1 MYPNQWEKFMEG
13 HWLVIGASN
22 VSLIA
27 LSHSRSNYQ
36 TLSFSVLTEFQDYTG
51 LNNMKVYFPLICIP
65 RYTVQDCWTICW
77 TEHLCFTKSSGI
89 QAPFSFLFY
98 RPYIVTLNYMA
109 QDSCQSIL
117 EQHSSHQQDLKKA
130 KGEFQ
135 LSFGEGSQK
144 LLWHFHM
151 YFIV

>member
-1 MYPNQWEKFMEG
+1 MYPNQWDKAVRETFEAPVTSQWPSM
-13 HWLVIGASN
+13 N
-22 VSLIA
+22 F
-27 LSHSRSNYQ
+27 SHSRSNYQ

-98 RPYIVTLNYMA
+98 RPYIVTLIYMA

-117 EQHSSHQQDLKKA
+117 EQHSSHQQDFKKA